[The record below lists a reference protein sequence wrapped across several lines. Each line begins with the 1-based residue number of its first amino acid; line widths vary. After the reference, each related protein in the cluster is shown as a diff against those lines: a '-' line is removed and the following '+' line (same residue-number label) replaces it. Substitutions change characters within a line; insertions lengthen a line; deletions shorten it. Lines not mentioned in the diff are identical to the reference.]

1 MSLHRVSRLVGGGS
15 VRPIVADDILEFHA
29 ARILLLIQ
37 HCGTRNQI
45 KGLTKLA
52 KLDFFVRYPAFFN
65 RIADTTSRK
74 NVVHADSPMV
84 RHHYGPWDHRYYQVL
99 AFLESAGLI
108 DVSHDESAYSV
119 ALTTIGL
126 ETARELSEDR
136 PFLDLV
142 THMRSVKL
150 QLGRK
155 SGTALKKMIYRE
167 FDTEVAERD
176 LGEII

>member
-1 MSLHRVSRLVGGGS
+1 MSLHRVSRLSGDWT

-29 ARILLLIQ
+29 ARVLLLLQ

-65 RIADTTSRK
+65 RIAEAPSRD
-74 NVVHADSPMV
+74 VAIADSPMV
-84 RHHYGPWDHRYYQVL
+84 RHHYGPWDHRYYQIL

-119 ALTTIGL
+119 ALTTVGL
-126 ETARELSEDR
+126 AAARELSKDR
-136 PFLDLV
+136 PFQELV
-142 THMRSVKL
+142 SHMRSVKKH
-150 QLGRK
+150 LGRK
-155 SGTALKKMIYRE
+155 SGTALKRLIYRE
-167 FDTEVAERD
+167 FDTEVTQRD